1 MSDHFG
7 VLCVK
12 GFNKILCYM
21 IYILSITYL
30 KNRKDLHNTSI
41 VLLKTTIVNGKHFQG
56 RHWVKSVRIRSF
68 SGLCFPAFELNLL
81 CKSPYSTQMRENT
94 EQKISRNGHF
104 SRSAYYR
111 RQGIEKISNL
121 IFLQRIDFVFPYL
134 LCYQKRV
141 RSDSQT
147 CPLKI
152 HKVVFFY

>member
-56 RHWVKSVRIRSF
+56 RHWVKSVHIRSF

-94 EQKISRNGHF
+94 EQKIGHF

-111 RQGIEKISNL
+111 RQGIDKISNL

-134 LCYQKRV
+134 LCYQKGCG
-141 RSDSQT
+141 QT
-147 CPLKI
+147 AKL
-152 HKVVFFY
+152 VL